1 MSGGALMA
9 PDVFRMFH
17 AMGVKLRNVYGATEI
32 GLLTAH
38 VGESYQLETSG
49 SWMQSNTA
57 YGEPLEYR
65 VSPEGELQVR
75 GGSGLAAITA
85 NPKRQPRR

>member
-1 MSGGALMA
+1 MA

-49 SWMQSNTA
+49 SWMQSNPA

-75 GGSGLAAITA
+75 VGSGFGGYHGKPDKP
-85 NPKRQPRR
+85 PKR